1 MSGRVER
8 MTSERRGAALIL
20 AATVAFCL
28 MSALVRSASGID
40 PYKTTLFRFI
50 VGLGILG
57 TAAMLGKIELK
68 FTNGRLLFLRGLF
81 GGTAI
86 LLFFRSISKLGVG
99 KATVLIY
106 AFPIFGSIF
115 SAIFLKERVGL
126 LRAVAILTAF
136 AGIYLLGADNG
147 NGVSVLGSLGTDEL
161 LALCG
166 AVLGGAAL
174 VLVKKLHDTDSSYA
188 IFFAQC
194 AIGLWV
200 VVVPANAIPCSVGL
214 AGGFV
219 LVAIGVTSATGQL
232 LATAGYRHVDVATGG
247 LLGML
252 VPVLNYVIGV
262 VGFDEP
268 VSFESVVGTV
278 MVVGSCAI
286 VLARTKNGSN
296 GPGVRSVHQAGDD
309 KHASQRSDI
318 EE

>member
-1 MSGRVER
+1 
-8 MTSERRGAALIL
+8 MTSERRGAVLIL
-20 AATVAFCL
+20 ASTVAFCL

-57 TAAMLGKIELK
+57 TAAMFGKIELK
-68 FTNGRLLFLRGLF
+68 FSNGPLLFLRGLL

-86 LLFFRSISKLGVG
+86 LIFFWSISKLGVG

-115 SAIFLKERVGL
+115 GAIFLKERVGL
-126 LRAVAILTAF
+126 LRVVAILTAF
-136 AGIYLLGADNG
+136 AGIYLLAVDNG
-147 NGVSVLGSLGTDEL
+147 DGFSVLGSLGVDEL
-161 LALCG
+161 LTLCG
-166 AVLGGAAL
+166 AMLGGAAL

-200 VVVPANAIPCSVGL
+200 VVVPANTIPCSIGV
-214 AGGFV
+214 AGGFL

-232 LATAGYRHVDVATGG
+232 LATAGVRHVDVATGG

-262 VGFDEP
+262 AIFHEAI
-268 VSFESVVGTV
+268 SFESVVGTA
-278 MVVGSCAI
+278 MVIGSCGF
-286 VLARTKNGSN
+286 VLARTTNGGN
-296 GPGVRSVHQAGDD
+296 KTRPGSRRGIGRNKDAGE
-309 KHASQRSDI
+309 RSDI
-318 EE
+318 EG